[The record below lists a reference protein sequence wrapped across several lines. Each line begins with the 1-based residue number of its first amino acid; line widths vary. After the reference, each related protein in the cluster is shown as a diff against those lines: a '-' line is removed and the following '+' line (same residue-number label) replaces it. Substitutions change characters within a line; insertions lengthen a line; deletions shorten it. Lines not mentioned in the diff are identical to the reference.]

1 MSDFKQAGRIATL
14 PRLRCNEDRD
24 REHELARHAQRTP
37 LVLVIP
43 CLVSELEQ
51 PALANMVGQLA
62 GTPFLDTVVI
72 SLDRADEDGYRRAL
86 EYFRALRLRTLVLW
100 NDGEEVA
107 AIIREIEGAVLGLGP
122 RGKGRA
128 VWVALGAVIAEERA
142 GAVAFLDADVVSF
155 ERSLLTNL
163 AYPILHPAL
172 DFDYAKGFYARYSD
186 RLHGRATRLM
196 VRPLLQA
203 LATVVGHHPYL
214 EYLDAFRYP
223 LSGEF
228 AVNANLLRQLRIP
241 SDWGLEVGLLFE
253 VLRHRS
259 ARRICQVDVADR
271 FDHKHQ
277 PLGAKDRSGGLFLM
291 AVDITKHLLR
301 TLAAAGVVVPSSS
314 FKGLQVAFQRFAEDA
329 VADSFA
335 VAVFNGLTFDRH
347 SEEDAVGVFTQ
358 AFAEGCEQFLQEPLG
373 SPAMPNWARV
383 LSAMPGIGNRLVE
396 AVRSVDGLL
405 DA

>member
-1 MSDFKQAGRIATL
+1 MSDFKQSGRIATL
-14 PRLRCNEDRD
+14 PRLSCGEVTE
-24 REHELARHAQRTP
+24 RERELVLHARRTP
-37 LVLVIP
+37 LFLVMP
-43 CLVSELEQ
+43 CLVTELEQ
-51 PALANMVGQLA
+51 PALANIVSQLA
-62 GTPFLDTVVI
+62 GTPYLDTVVI
-72 SLDRADEDGYRRAL
+72 SLDRADAAGFERAVD
-86 EYFRALRLRTLVLW
+86 YFRDLRLRTLVIW
-100 NDGEEVA
+100 NDAEEVA
-107 AIIREIEGAVLGLGP
+107 AIVREIEAAVLSIGA

-142 GAVAFLDADVVSF
+142 EAVAFLDADVVSF

-163 AYPILHPAL
+163 VYPILHPAL
-172 DFDYAKGFYARYSD
+172 DFDYAKGFYARFSD

-223 LSGEF
+223 LSGEV
-228 AVNANLLRQLRIP
+228 AVNADLIRRLRIP
-241 SDWGLEVGLLFE
+241 SDWGLEVGILFE
-253 VLRHRS
+253 VLRSRS
-259 ARRICQVDVADR
+259 SRRICQVDVADR

-277 PLGAKDRSGGLFLM
+277 PLGAGELAVGLSRM

-335 VAVFNGLTFDRH
+335 VAVFNGLSFDRH
-347 SEEDAVGVFTQ
+347 AEEDAVDVFTQ
-358 AFAEGCEQFLQEPLG
+358 AFAAGCEQFLQDPLG

-383 LSAMPGIGNRLVE
+383 LSAMPGIGDRLVG
-396 AVRSVDGLL
+396 AVRELGGVIEP
-405 DA
+405 

>member
-14 PRLRCNEDRD
+14 PRLRCGEAAE
-24 REHELARHAQRTP
+24 RERELVVHARRTP
-37 LVLVIP
+37 LVLVMP
-43 CLVSELEQ
+43 CLVTELDQ
-51 PALANMVGQLA
+51 PALATMVSELA
-62 GTPFLDTVVI
+62 ATPYLDTVVI
-72 SLDRADEDGYRRAL
+72 SLDQADADGYARAL
-86 EYFRALRLRTLVLW
+86 DYFRGLRLRTLVIW
-100 NDGEEVA
+100 NDAEEVA
-107 AIIREIEGAVLGLGP
+107 GIIREIEAAVLDVGP

-142 GAVAFLDADVVSF
+142 EAVAFLDADVISF

-203 LATVVGHHPYL
+203 LTTVVGHHPYL

-228 AVNANLLRQLRIP
+228 ALNADLLRRLRVP

-253 VLRHRS
+253 VLRNRS
-259 ARRICQVDVADR
+259 SRRICQVDVADR

-277 PLGAKDRSGGLFLM
+277 QLAAGDLGGGLNRM

-301 TLAAAGVVVPSSS
+301 TLAAAGVVVPSGS

-335 VAVFNGLTFDRH
+335 VAVFNGLDFDRH
-347 SEEDAVGVFTQ
+347 GEEDAVDVFTQ
-358 AFAEGCEQFLQEPLG
+358 AFAAGCEQFLQDPLG
-373 SPAMPNWARV
+373 TPAMPNWARV
-383 LSAMPGIGNRLVE
+383 LSAMPGIGDRLVG
-396 AVRSVDGLL
+396 AVRDLGGVIES
-405 DA
+405 

>member
-1 MSDFKQAGRIATL
+1 MSDFKQAGRIVTL
-14 PRLRCNEDRD
+14 PRLSCGEVTE
-24 REHELARHAQRTP
+24 RERELVLHARRAP
-37 LVLVIP
+37 LVLVMP
-43 CLVSELEQ
+43 CLVTELEQ
-51 PALANMVGQLA
+51 PALANIVSQLA
-62 GTPFLDTVVI
+62 GTPYLDTVVI
-72 SLDRADEDGYRRAL
+72 SLDRADAAGFERAVD
-86 EYFRALRLRTLVLW
+86 YFRDLRLRTLVIW
-100 NDGEEVA
+100 NDAEEVA
-107 AIIREIEGAVLGLGP
+107 AIVREIEAAVLSIGA

-142 GAVAFLDADVVSF
+142 EAVAFLDADVVSF

-163 AYPILHPAL
+163 VYPILHPAL
-172 DFDYAKGFYARYSD
+172 DFDYAKGFYARFSD

-203 LATVVGHHPYL
+203 LATVVGHHAYL

-228 AVNANLLRQLRIP
+228 AVNADLIRRLRIP

-253 VLRHRS
+253 VLRNRS

-277 PLGAKDRSGGLFLM
+277 PLGAGEFAAGLSAM

-335 VAVFNGLTFDRH
+335 VAVFNGLSFDRH
-347 SEEDAVGVFTQ
+347 AEEEAVDVFTQ
-358 AFAEGCEQFLQEPLG
+358 AFAAGCEQFLQDPLG

-383 LSAMPGIGNRLVE
+383 LSAMPGIGDRLVG
-396 AVRSVDGLL
+396 AVRELGGVIEG
-405 DA
+405 

>member
-14 PRLRCNEDRD
+14 PRLSCGEVTE
-24 REHELARHAQRTP
+24 RERELVLHARRTP
-37 LVLVIP
+37 LVLVMP
-43 CLVSELEQ
+43 CLVTELEQ
-51 PALANMVGQLA
+51 PALANIVSELA
-62 GTPFLDTVVI
+62 GTPYLDTVVV
-72 SLDRADEDGYRRAL
+72 SLDRADAAGFERAVG
-86 EYFRALRLRTLVLW
+86 YFRDLRLRTLVIW
-100 NDGEEVA
+100 NDAEEVA
-107 AIIREIEGAVLGLGP
+107 AIVHEIEGAVLSIGA

-128 VWVALGAVIAEERA
+128 VWVALGAVIAEGRA
-142 GAVAFLDADVVSF
+142 QAVAFLDADVVSF

-163 AYPILHPAL
+163 VYPILHPAL

-228 AVNANLLRQLRIP
+228 AVNADLIRRLRIP

-253 VLRHRS
+253 VLRNRS
-259 ARRICQVDVADR
+259 SRRICQVDVADR

-277 PLGAKDRSGGLFLM
+277 PLGAGELAAGLSAM

-335 VAVFNGLTFDRH
+335 VAVFNGLSFDRH
-347 SEEDAVGVFTQ
+347 AEEEAVDVFTQ
-358 AFAEGCEQFLQEPLG
+358 AFAAGCEQFLQDPLG

-383 LSAMPGIGNRLVE
+383 LSAMPGIGDRLVG
-396 AVRSVDGLL
+396 AVRELGGLIEP
-405 DA
+405 

>member
-1 MSDFKQAGRIATL
+1 MSDFKQTGRIATL
-14 PRLRCNEDRD
+14 PRFRCGKEIE
-24 REHELARHAQRTP
+24 REQELVRHARRKS
-37 LVLVIP
+37 LVLVMP
-43 CLVSELEQ
+43 CLISELEQ
-51 PALANMVGQLA
+51 PALATMVRHLA
-62 GTPFLDTVVI
+62 GTPYLDTVVI
-72 SLDRADEDGYRRAL
+72 SLDRADADGYRRAL
-86 EYFRALRLRTLVLW
+86 DYFRVLKLRTLVVW
-100 NDGEEVA
+100 NDAVEVA
-107 AIIREIEGAVLGLGP
+107 AIIREIDQSVPSVGP
-122 RGKGRA
+122 AGKGRA
-128 VWVALGAVIAEERA
+128 VWIALGAVIAEERA
-142 GAVAFLDADVVSF
+142 GAVAFLDADVESF

-203 LATVVGHHPYL
+203 LATVVGHHSYL
-214 EYLDAFRYP
+214 DYLDAFRYP
-223 LSGEF
+223 LAGEF
-228 AVNANLLRQLRIP
+228 AVNADLLRQFRIP

-259 ARRICQVDVADR
+259 SRRICQVDVAER

-277 PLGAKDRSGGLFLM
+277 PLGAKDGAGGLYGM

-301 TLAAAGVVVPSSS
+301 TLAAAGVVVPSGS

-335 VAVFNGLTFDRH
+335 VAVFNGLAFDRH
-347 SEEDAVGVFTQ
+347 AEEEAVEVFTQ
-358 AFAEGCEQFLQEPLG
+358 AFAEGCEQFLQDPLG

-383 LSAMPGIGNRLVE
+383 LSAVPGIGDRLVD
-396 AVRSVDGLL
+396 AVRELGGLL
-405 DA
+405 EP